1 MSTLLHLLRWMALA
15 AALALLAGAIV
26 VASETQTYKVGQLV
40 IETPWTWATSAW
52 AHVVGGYLKI
62 TNTGADAD
70 RLIGGTLPV
79 AATAEV
85 HEMAMHDGIMRMR
98 RLPEGLEIKPGQT
111 VELKPSGNQI
121 RLTGLH

>member
-1 MSTLLHLLRWMALA
+1 
-15 AALALLAGAIV
+15 LLAGAIA

-52 AHVVGGYLKI
+52 AQVVGGNLKI

-85 HEMAMHDGIMRMR
+85 HEMACTTA
-98 RLPEGLEIKPGQT
+98 L
-111 VELKPSGNQI
+111 
-121 RLTGLH
+121 